1 MNAFFITLAALPVAM
16 WLGLMWFRSGF
27 WRADQ
32 RLDPET
38 PGPRSWP
45 GVVAVV
51 PARDEAEMI
60 GRSLAS
66 LFKQDYPGELR
77 LVVVDDGSEDD
88 TAARAAAAAA
98 AAGARERLLVVAGEP
113 TPPGWSGKQWALEQG
128 YRRAESV
135 APEAAFLLFSDA
147 DIEHHPAALRHLVAQ
162 AHARRL
168 DLVSLMVLLHCRS
181 PWEQLL
187 IPAFVFFF
195 QKLYPF
201 RRVNDRRKRTAAAA
215 GGCMLVRREALARA
229 GGLAA
234 IRGALIDD
242 CALART
248 LKARGAVW
256 LGLTDTTRSLR
267 PYRGLGDIWEMVARW
282 AYDQLGYS
290 RLKLAIAVLAM
301 TLAYLVAPLAALFG
315 ALTGEARVALLGIA
329 AWLLMMRCYRPTLKL
344 YRRPWLSGLDLPAAA
359 FLFILMTL
367 DSARRWGSGGGVS
380 WKGRC
385 PAGAGGKATP
395 ETRNGVEIDRHPG

>member
-1 MNAFFITLAALPVAM
+1 MNTFLITLAALPVAM
-16 WLGLMWFRSGF
+16 WLGLSWFRSRF

-38 PGPRSWP
+38 SGPRTWP

-51 PARDEAEMI
+51 PARNEAEVI

-77 LVVVDDGSEDD
+77 LVVVDDGSEDG
-88 TAARAAAAAA
+88 TAALAEAAAAD
-98 AAGARERLLVVAGEP
+98 AGARERLLVVAGEP
-113 TPPGWSGKQWALEQG
+113 APPGWSGKVWALEQG
-128 YRRAESV
+128 CRRAESL
-135 APEAAFLLFSDA
+135 APEAAFVLFTDA
-147 DIEHHPAALRHLVAQ
+147 DIEHHPAGLRHLVAQ
-162 AHARRL
+162 AHAHRL

-181 PWEQLL
+181 AWEQLL

-195 QKLYPF
+195 QMLYPF

-242 CALART
+242 CALARA
-248 LKARGAVW
+248 LKARGPVW
-256 LGLTDTTRSLR
+256 LGLTDSTRSLR
-267 PYRGLGDIWEMVARW
+267 PYRGLGDIWQMVARS

-290 RLKLAIAVLAM
+290 RLVVAIVVVAMILAF
-301 TLAYLVAPLAALFG
+301 LVPPLAALGG

-344 YRRPWLSGLDLPAAA
+344 YRRPWLSGLDLPVAA
-359 FLFILMTL
+359 FVFILMTL
-367 DSARRWGSGGGVS
+367 DSARRWGGGDGVS
-380 WKGRC
+380 WKGRFH
-385 PAGAGGKATP
+385 ADAGGKAKS